1 MGLGEQIAAARRA
14 KGWSQTRLAEE
25 LDVSTEAVGKW
36 ERNQYAPNREK
47 LSRLTECLD
56 VFAFD
61 DKGDRKDLRFF
72 DEEHMSAFLK
82 GQFGAKGLTEAAAAL
97 TYAKARHAGQ
107 PRKPIAAGIPYIYHP
122 LSLACHAMAM
132 GLEEDTLLAALLLHD
147 VSEDCA
153 VAPEDLPFSP
163 EAREIVGLVTKPADR
178 SQFSENDYYAAI
190 LQNPRACLVK
200 CIDRCHNLSSMSAGF
215 SDAKIAR
222 YVKETETYYPELL
235 KAVKAVPAYN
245 SAAWLL
251 RYQIKALLDM
261 AARICWIS
269 SST

>member
-25 LDVSTEAVGKW
+25 LKVSVEAVSKW

-61 DKGDRKDLRFF
+61 EKGDRKDLRFF

-147 VSEDCA
+147 VSEDCG
-153 VAPEDLPFSP
+153 VAPDDLPFSP
-163 EAREIVGLVTKPADR
+163 EVREIVGLVTKPKDR
-178 SQFSENDYYAAI
+178 SKFLEKDYYAAI
-190 LQNPRACLVK
+190 LQNPRACRRLLGRK
-200 CIDRCHNLSSMSAGF
+200 DRPVCERDGDLLSGAAEGRQGRPGLQQRRLAAALPDQSFAGHGR
-215 SDAKIAR
+215 AH
-222 YVKETETYYPELL
+222 
-235 KAVKAVPAYN
+235 
-245 SAAWLL
+245 
-251 RYQIKALLDM
+251 LLDFKFNLKWHGKKV
-261 AARICWIS
+261 CPLP
-269 SST
+269 